1 MQCEGRDA
9 TLGGFDIGKDEV
21 VGRRKVDGHIS
32 VFNEFIVHHH
42 PLGQTMFGDKLCI
55 RFPSAIAF
63 SGHDQRVLLRQPGKR
78 FEKHVQAF
86 VGTNQPKKQVDMRSV
101 VQTKLSSRLF
111 LAHRTGVM
119 VVQRVKQGV
128 RMPR

>member
-21 VGRRKVDGHIS
+21 VGRRKVDGHVS
-32 VFNEFIVHHH
+32 VVNEFVVHHH
-42 PLGQTMFGDKLCI
+42 PLGQTMFGDKLGI
-55 RFPSAIAF
+55 RFPRAVAF
-63 SGHDQRVLLRQPGKR
+63 PGHDQHVVLRQLGQR

-101 VQTKLSSRLF
+101 VQTKLSSCLF
-111 LAHRTGVM
+111 LAHGSGEM

-128 RMPR
+128 WLPV